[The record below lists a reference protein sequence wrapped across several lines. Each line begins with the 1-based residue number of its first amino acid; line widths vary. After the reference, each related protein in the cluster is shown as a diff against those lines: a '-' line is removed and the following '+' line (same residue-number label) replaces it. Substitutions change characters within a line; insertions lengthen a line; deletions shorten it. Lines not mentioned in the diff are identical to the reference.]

1 MAAAPLGVIL
11 VVVSPAQA
19 RREAAYLARVRLK
32 AGPWYLDTETTG
44 LGPRDE
50 IIEVCLLDPDGQVQ
64 FESLVRPTGPI
75 PMDAVGLHGIT
86 DAMVEAA
93 PHWADVWPQL
103 RDSMKSRSIAVYN
116 ADFDARLLRQTQ
128 GIHGLPESVDTS
140 GFFCLMQLYA
150 QFRGD
155 WDGSRRSFRW
165 HSLEAAR
172 RQVGLDLPNAHRAR
186 DDALLARA
194 LLHAMASSA

>member
-1 MAAAPLGVIL
+1 MA
-11 VVVSPAQA
+11 VSPAQA
-19 RREAAYLARVRLK
+19 RREAAHLARVRLQ
-32 AGPWYLDTETTG
+32 AGPYYLDTETTG
-44 LGPRDE
+44 LGPQDE
-50 IIEVCLLDPDGQVQ
+50 IIEVCLLDPDGQVE
-64 FESLVRPTGPI
+64 FESLVRPTRPI

-86 DAMVEAA
+86 DAMVESS
-93 PHWADVWPQL
+93 PRWADVWPWL
-103 RDSMKSRSIAVYN
+103 KDSMTSRSIAVYN

-128 GIHGLPESVDTS
+128 EICGLTEAVDTS

-165 HSLEAAR
+165 HSLESAR